1 MRIQGDKENMKKITI
16 DNTSY
21 YENFRIYDKFMKH
34 PEKLTRR
41 EKKRLKELGIEV

>member
-1 MRIQGDKENMKKITI
+1 MKEKIKEYKEFET
-16 DNTSY
+16 
-21 YENFRIYDKFMKH
+21 FRILDKYEKH

>member
-1 MRIQGDKENMKKITI
+1 MKVKT
-16 DNTSY
+16 DDSREFET
-21 YENFRIYDKFMKH
+21 FRIIEKSYDY